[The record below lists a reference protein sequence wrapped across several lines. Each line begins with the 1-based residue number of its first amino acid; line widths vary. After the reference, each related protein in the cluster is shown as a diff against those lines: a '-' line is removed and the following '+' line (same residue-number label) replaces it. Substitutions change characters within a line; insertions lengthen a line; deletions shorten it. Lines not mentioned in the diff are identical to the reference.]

1 MSKFEEV
8 TLEELINLTT
18 EEIKKNLNYV
28 VSDSSIKSFRRY
40 FEDIVTYQ
48 TISDIDGCVKVE
60 GNPMFVST
68 NVAAALIG
76 SNIRRNGNLER
87 GERLTDRFSNLH
99 SENTLFAK
107 KRIVEL
113 EKEYLEDSFESK
125 VLNTLKEVNTEEDII
140 NPVNLIKIGTCM
152 HDRISGYTESRNP
165 KENEYINLAKEAWL
179 TEKQK
184 YIKNNLTDTVYY
196 KILKDIFE
204 DNDLRHYPL
213 VTKEALESIS
223 YLTYSLDRD
232 NSVLTPDIHSFYRMN
247 DASKLVYMDI
257 IDAYEDDIRE
267 CFGSYGSRH
276 RGKAKTKIIN

>member
-8 TLEELINLTT
+8 TLEGLINLTT

-68 NVAAALIG
+68 NVAAALIA

-87 GERLTDRFSNLH
+87 GEKLTDRWSDLH

-125 VLNTLKEVNTEEDII
+125 VLNTLKEVNTEENII

-152 HDRISGYTESRNP
+152 HDRISGYTESRDH
-165 KENEYINLAKEAWL
+165 KENEYIKLAKEAWV

-184 YIKNNLTDTVYY
+184 YIKYNLTKTAYY
-196 KILKDIFE
+196 KVLKDIFE
-204 DNDLRHYPL
+204 ENDLRHYPL
-213 VTKEALESIS
+213 VTKEALESVAS
-223 YLTYSLDRD
+223 LTYNLDRD
-232 NSVLTPDIHSFYRMN
+232 NYVATPDIHSFYRMN
-247 DASKLVYMDI
+247 DASKLIYMDV
-257 IDAYEDDIRE
+257 IDAYEDEIRE
-267 CFGSYGSRH
+267 CFESYRSRH
-276 RGKAKTKIIN
+276 SGKAKIKTIN